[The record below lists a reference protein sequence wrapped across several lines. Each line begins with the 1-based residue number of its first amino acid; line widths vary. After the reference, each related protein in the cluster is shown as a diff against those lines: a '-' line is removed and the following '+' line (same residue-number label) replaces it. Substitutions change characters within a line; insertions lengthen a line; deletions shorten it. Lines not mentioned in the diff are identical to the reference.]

1 MIEFIKY
8 ASTSLLWGF
17 LMGLFCLGLF
27 FIIIKGW
34 WKDARFTFKSYLT
47 GCVLG
52 LILVYQ
58 CILLCGA
65 VIVINMADDSEPV
78 LTSYVNQY
86 STHTEQ
92 ILSKEESDKLLS
104 DFIRS
109 NPLVAHHID
118 SSKLQDC
125 PARELPSVIISQVKS
140 SMRWF
145 IFRRVLWCLG
155 FTLIAAILVIKSISR
170 QQDGRRERNTRDR
183 ERIKRNTRTRI
194 NRYRH

>member
-1 MIEFIKY
+1 MIEFIRY

-17 LMGLFCLGLF
+17 LIGLLF
-27 FIIIKGW
+27 LSLFYIIIKGW
-34 WKDARFTFKSYLT
+34 WKYARFTFKSYMAT
-47 GCVLG
+47 GALG
-52 LILVYQ
+52 LVLVYQ

-65 VIVINMADDSEPV
+65 VIVINMADDCELV

-86 STHTEQ
+86 STHSEQ
-92 ILSKEESDKLLS
+92 ILSKEETDKLLN
-104 DFIRS
+104 DFIRN
-109 NPLVAHHID
+109 NPLVGNHID
-118 SSKLQDC
+118 SSTLQDC
-125 PARELPSVIISQVKS
+125 PAKELPLVIISQVKS

-170 QQDGRRERNTRDR
+170 QQGGRRERNSRDR